1 MKANVNIED
10 DGNDTMSEEVT
21 MIGEELIED
30 VKEEPVDLTVD
41 QLDGV
46 GAVTKKK
53 LESFGIKN
61 IIDIAVR
68 GAKEVQEITGVDKA
82 KANAWVF
89 NSQKLLEDNNMI
101 RKSDMTV
108 TELMKYQENQER
120 LSTKCE
126 DVDNLFNG
134 GLTSESVYEVYGE
147 FGCGKTQFCLSLA
160 AETIAKGSDVVW
172 IDCEDTFKPRRL
184 SEIMVNRE
192 LCTEEESLEKL
203 DKVKYFYTPNSEQL
217 MGTVDSLSDL
227 MLERRPKLVILD
239 GAIGQ
244 FREEYLGRGTLA
256 ERQNQIARLM
266 THLKNISFYFRC
278 VVVFTNQVQS
288 DPAIMFGDPV
298 KPIGGNIVAHASTY
312 RVYFKKSGKKRIA
325 RMIDSPEH
333 EMKDASYTLTIK
345 GIEDVED

>member
-134 GLTSESVYEVYGE
+134 GLTS
-147 FGCGKTQFCLSLA
+147 K
-160 AETIAKGSDVVW
+160 
-172 IDCEDTFKPRRL
+172 
-184 SEIMVNRE
+184 
-192 LCTEEESLEKL
+192 
-203 DKVKYFYTPNSEQL
+203 
-217 MGTVDSLSDL
+217 
-227 MLERRPKLVILD
+227 
-239 GAIGQ
+239 
-244 FREEYLGRGTLA
+244 
-256 ERQNQIARLM
+256 
-266 THLKNISFYFRC
+266 
-278 VVVFTNQVQS
+278 
-288 DPAIMFGDPV
+288 
-298 KPIGGNIVAHASTY
+298 
-312 RVYFKKSGKKRIA
+312 
-325 RMIDSPEH
+325 
-333 EMKDASYTLTIK
+333 
-345 GIEDVED
+345 